1 MRRAPAD
8 GIDAIDAIDP
18 IDAAE
23 PFPLSAQ
30 SQRKADI
37 PKMSLD
43 NSPFARYKPN
53 DRPDGPPVWAFGG
66 SDRERSLFRIGTREL
81 DWHSHVRGQ
90 LFCIHSG
97 LVHVHTPYGA
107 WVLPPYRAGWIPPS
121 VTHRVSFAGVVSG
134 WIVLVAPGAATVLP
148 STPRVV
154 GVSELLAA
162 LVKRAVAWASRD
174 VLTEEEMRL
183 AQVLIDE
190 IARAPAEPLGLPMPT
205 DTRVMRVAR
214 AVLDDLGGQAS
225 LEMLAQHAGVSS
237 RTARRLFVA
246 ETGMGFT
253 QWRQQAR
260 LVSALERLANGEPV
274 GTIADSLGY
283 STPSNFIAM
292 FRRAFGESP
301 GRYFRQVGPRAQP
314 DDEDAV

>member
-1 MRRAPAD
+1 MGSHYSDLSRARPDEA
-8 GIDAIDAIDP
+8 
-18 IDAAE
+18 
-23 PFPLSAQ
+23 LL
-30 SQRKADI
+30 R
-37 PKMSLD
+37 LD
-43 NSPFARYKPN
+43 DSPFARYKPN

-66 SDRERSLFRIGTREL
+66 SDQDRSLFRIGTREL

-97 LVHVHTPYGA
+97 LVQAHTPFGA

-121 VTHRVSFAGVVSG
+121 VTHRVSLSGVVSG
-134 WIVLVAPGAATVLP
+134 WIVLVAPSAATALP
-148 STPRVV
+148 STPCVV

-162 LVKRAVAWASRD
+162 LVKRAVSWATRE
-174 VLTEEEMRL
+174 VLTEEETRL
-183 AQVLIDE
+183 AQVLVDE

-205 DTRVMRVAR
+205 DARVVRVAR

-225 LEMLAQHAGVSS
+225 LEALAQRAGVSS

-301 GRYFRQVGPRAQP
+301 GRYFRQVGPRVQA
-314 DDEDAV
+314 DDEEGT

>member
-1 MRRAPAD
+1 MGSHYSDLSRARPEE
-8 GIDAIDAIDP
+8 G
-18 IDAAE
+18 
-23 PFPLSAQ
+23 LL
-30 SQRKADI
+30 R
-37 PKMSLD
+37 LD
-43 NSPFARYKPN
+43 DSPFARYKPN

-66 SDRERSLFRIGTREL
+66 SDHDPSLFRIGTREL

-97 LVHVHTPYGA
+97 LVQAHTPFGA
-107 WVLPPYRAGWIPPS
+107 WVLPPYRAGWIPPGL
-121 VTHRVSFAGVVSG
+121 THRVSLSGVVSG
-134 WIVLVAPGAATVLP
+134 WIVLVAPSAATALP
-148 STPRVV
+148 STPCVV

-162 LVKRAVAWASRD
+162 LVKRAASWATRE
-174 VLTEEEMRL
+174 VLTEEETRL
-183 AQVLIDE
+183 AQVLVDE

-205 DTRVMRVAR
+205 DARVVRVAR

-225 LEMLAQHAGVSS
+225 LEALAQHAGMSS

-301 GRYFRQVGPRAQP
+301 GRYFRQVGPRVQAG
-314 DDEDAV
+314 DEEGA

>member
-1 MRRAPAD
+1 MSTD
-8 GIDAIDAIDP
+8 
-18 IDAAE
+18 
-23 PFPLSAQ
+23 
-30 SQRKADI
+30 
-37 PKMSLD
+37 SLD
-43 NSPFARYKPN
+43 LPRRKPDVGLMQLDDSPFARYKPN
-53 DRPDGPPVWAFGG
+53 DRLDGPPVWAFGG
-66 SDRERSLFRIGTREL
+66 RDHERSLFRIGTREL

-90 LFCIHSG
+90 LFCIHAG
-97 LVHVHTPYGA
+97 LAHVHTPFGA
-107 WVLPPYRAGWIPPS
+107 WVLPPYRAGWIPPG
-121 VTHRVSFAGVVSG
+121 VTHRVSLSSVVSG
-134 WIVLVAPGAATVLP
+134 WIVLVTPAAATTLP
-148 STPRVV
+148 STPSVV

-162 LVKRAVAWASRD
+162 LVKRAVSWALRD
-174 VLTEEEMRL
+174 VLTDEEMRL
-183 AQVLIDE
+183 AQVLVDE

-205 DTRVMRVAR
+205 DARVARVAR
-214 AVLDDLGGQAS
+214 AVLDDLSGQTS
-225 LEMLAQHAGVSS
+225 LEALAQHAGVSS

-301 GRYFRQVGPRAQP
+301 GRYFRQVGPRVQA
-314 DDEDAV
+314 DDEEGA

>member
-1 MRRAPAD
+1 MRPD
-8 GIDAIDAIDP
+8 TPDSGPDTH
-18 IDAAE
+18 
-23 PFPLSAQ
+23 L
-30 SQRKADI
+30 
-37 PKMSLD
+37 MSLD
-43 NSPFARYKPN
+43 ESPFAKYKPN
-53 DRPDGPPVWAFGG
+53 DRLDGPPVWAFGG
-66 SDRERSLFRIGTREL
+66 RDHERSLFRIGTREL

-97 LVHVHTPYGA
+97 LVHVHTPFGA
-107 WVLPPYRAGWIPPS
+107 WVLPPYRAGWIPS
-121 VTHRVSFAGVVSG
+121 GVTHRVSFSGVVSG
-134 WIVLVAPGAATVLP
+134 WIVLVAPYAATGLP
-148 STPRVV
+148 SAPCVV

-162 LVKRAVAWASRD
+162 LVKRAVSWATREA
-174 VLTEEEMRL
+174 LTEDELRL
-183 AQVLIDE
+183 AQVLVDE

-205 DTRVMRVAR
+205 DARVLRVAR
-214 AVLDDLGGQAS
+214 AVLDDLGGHAS
-225 LEMLAQHAGVSS
+225 LEMLAQRAGMSS

-301 GRYFRQVGPRAQP
+301 GRYFRQVGPLAHLYEE
-314 DDEDAV
+314 DEEDEEDQEEMS

>member
-1 MRRAPAD
+1 MCATPAD
-8 GIDAIDAIDP
+8 PLRPDP
-18 IDAAE
+18 DDTLDS
-23 PFPLSAQ
+23 FPLTAQ
-30 SQRKADI
+30 SRRKSDV
-37 PKMSLD
+37 PMMSLE

-66 SDRERSLFRIGTREL
+66 SDHERSLFKIGTREL

-107 WVLPPYRAGWIPPS
+107 WVLPPYRAGWIPPN

-134 WIVLVAPGAATVLP
+134 WIVLVAPSAATVLP

-174 VLTEEEMRL
+174 ALTDEEARL

-205 DTRVMRVAR
+205 DARVVRVAR

-225 LEMLAQHAGVSS
+225 LDMLAQHAGVSS

-301 GRYFRQVGPRAQP
+301 GRYFRQVGPRMPP
-314 DDEDAV
+314 DEEGAE